1 MESHKIETGQKL
13 HLVNT
18 VFSNHEVAEIRQD
31 LIAKIKGLKSTANS
45 EKTKGKQGDINNKEE
60 KTKKVE
66 DRNRYI
72 FDTAERY
79 NAWIESDEDVRMSLF
94 NDGHVAFQLPNV
106 RDGIVVIEQLWKTK
120 TVEENGIKEKQL
132 IDNYGANGYVLTIE
146 EYEKYKDRFITED
159 NRIKRSELINLVQ
172 ELPNLEQ
179 KGILRE
185 LIHTKNKY
193 TRDVQTLLG
202 MPKNLASARTERQK
216 EKALNTLD
224 ESAEYTPKEKEKIK
238 KIHIMWEQV
247 RESRDHYREQ

>member
-1 MESHKIETGQKL
+1 
-13 HLVNT
+13 
-18 VFSNHEVAEIRQD
+18 
-31 LIAKIKGLKSTANS
+31 
-45 EKTKGKQGDINNKEE
+45 
-60 KTKKVE
+60 
-66 DRNRYI
+66 
-72 FDTAERY
+72 
-79 NAWIESDEDVRMSLF
+79 MSLF

>member
-1 MESHKIETGQKL
+1 MEAPDIEMGQKL

-18 VFSNHEVAEIRQD
+18 VFSSHEVAKIRQD
-31 LIAKIKGLKSTANS
+31 LMAKIKGLKNTVSS
-45 EKTKGKQGDINNKEE
+45 EKTKRKQKNADKKEE
-60 KTKKVE
+60 NTKQSSHK
-66 DRNRYI
+66 NQYI

-79 NAWIESDEDVRMSLF
+79 NAWIESDEDVIMSLF
-94 NDGHVAFQLPNV
+94 DDGHVAFQLPNV

-120 TVEENGIKEKQL
+120 TVEESGIKEKQL

-172 ELPNLEQ
+172 ELPNLEE
-179 KGILRE
+179 KGVLRE

-202 MPKNLASARTERQK
+202 IPKELASARTETKK
-216 EKALNTLD
+216 EKALKTLN
-224 ESAEYTPKEKEKIK
+224 ESTEYTPDEKERIR
-238 KIHIMWEQV
+238 KIHTMWEQV
-247 RESRDHYREQ
+247 RKSRDYYKEQ